1 LIESALPEIGRLAS
15 FVLFLA
21 LGIRVARASG
31 SARRRAI
38 VAFIGYV
45 IAINAVAGI
54 TQIDNW
60 PFTNNTL
67 AVGRMRDDH
76 PLRFIVF
83 RGLDREGREWR
94 LDPETFT
101 PVFDSILQNWL
112 SNRYPRLDGARR
124 LAAESFLVARANETR
139 ARLFAGRRIGFERL
153 LGPLACGYWWLL
165 PRAREAPD
173 GDYRSIRV
181 YRLEYRL
188 SEIEKHGRI
197 LRETLLLELR
207 G

>member
-1 LIESALPEIGRLAS
+1 VIEPALPEIGRLAS
-15 FVLFLA
+15 FILFLA
-21 LGIRVARASG
+21 LGVRVSLTRG
-31 SARRRAI
+31 GLRRRA
-38 VAFIGYV
+38 VAAFIGYV

-94 LDPETFT
+94 LDPESFT

-112 SNRYPRLDGARR
+112 SNRYPRLDGDRR
-124 LAAESFLVARANETR
+124 LAAGRFLVARANETR
-139 ARLFAGRRIGFERL
+139 ARLHAGGRIGFERL

-181 YRLEYRL
+181 YRLDYRL

>member
-1 LIESALPEIGRLAS
+1 LIEPVLSEIGRLAS

-21 LGIRVARASG
+21 LGVRVARASG
-31 SARRRAI
+31 SARRRA
-38 VAFIGYV
+38 VAAFIGYV

-60 PFTNNTL
+60 PFTNNML

-94 LDPETFT
+94 LDPQTFT

-112 SNRYPRLDGARR
+112 TNRYPRLDGDRR
-124 LAAESFLVARANETR
+124 LAAERFLVARANETR
-139 ARLFAGRRIGFERL
+139 TRLGAGRRIGFERF
-153 LGPLACGYWWLL
+153 LGPLACGYWWRL
-165 PRAREAPD
+165 PRARETPD
-173 GDYRSIRV
+173 ADYRSIRV
-181 YRLEYRL
+181 YRLEYTL
-188 SEIEKHGRI
+188 GEMAKHGRI